1 MSLQASLEK
10 LATLDDSI
18 GRNWFKHARACGA
31 ADDLLNVVIAD
42 GCFTTKID
50 GWIHAAT
57 LTTKSL
63 MRFAVADGPPPLDLA
78 EATAWTG
85 GNMAVRYGR
94 WQTDFHWKIDTRLW
108 QYILYLKFMRDAYRD
123 AIDESALF
131 CDEERRPLQ
140 RLVTEFFDQAEIALA
155 YRWEFIE
162 RGRGFTRHPD
172 ATAGAATHGYTY
184 RVVLPLPAIPFDEL
198 ALDLDPKGPAA
209 ERGAGRKEIAAFP
222 RIDHMMPASGVAR
235 VARAWLERAQAAGI
249 ADRWLRV
256 RLGERMVATR
266 FNGWE
271 TALEIT
277 APSIA
282 RFIEGKRAATEAGKA
297 VPGFDCTDFAVRFG
311 LCQAE
316 FHRRLRGG
324 ASELNALLEAE
335 RDAIREHSS
344 EIAALPRAVTPSAV
358 DAFFARVV
366 DTVGAAF
373 RRGLEIAE
381 ASLPELDALRPLH
394 PRFAPYDPLEPL
406 PWVTKD
412 PESYRRKMAS
422 LGYVI

>member
-1 MSLQASLEK
+1 MSLEASLEK
-10 LATLDDSI
+10 LARLDEPI

-57 LTTKSL
+57 LTTKS
-63 MRFAVADGPPPLDLA
+63 MAKFVRADAPPPLDLA
-78 EATAWTG
+78 EATAPAG

-123 AIDESALF
+123 AIDESELF
-131 CDEERRPLQ
+131 SGDERPPLQ
-140 RLVTEFFDQAEIALA
+140 RLVTEFFDQAEIAMC

-162 RGRGFTRHPD
+162 RGRGFARHPD
-172 ATAGAATHGYTY
+172 PTAGAANHGYTY
-184 RVVLPLPAIPFDEL
+184 RVVLPLPVIPFEEL
-198 ALDLDPKGPAA
+198 ALELDPRAGPA
-209 ERGAGRKEIAAFP
+209 GRESGRREIPAFP
-222 RIDHMMPASGVAR
+222 RLDGAGPATGLELA
-235 VARAWLERAQAAGI
+235 ARAWLERAQAAGI

-277 APSIA
+277 VPSLA
-282 RFIEGKRAATEAGKA
+282 RFADGGRAARGEGRLAA
-297 VPGFDCTDFAVRFG
+297 AFDLTDYAVRFG
-311 LCQAE
+311 LAQAE
-316 FHRRLRGG
+316 FYRRLRGG
-324 ASELNALLEAE
+324 ASELIALLQAE
-335 RDAIREHSS
+335 RQAIERHRGELP
-344 EIAALPRAVTPSAV
+344 ALRRATAAV
-358 DAFFARVV
+358 DAFFTRTI
-366 DTVGAAF
+366 DTVGEAF
-373 RRGLEIAE
+373 RRRLEIAE
-381 ASLPELDALRPLH
+381 SALPELDALRPLH
-394 PRFAPYDPLEPL
+394 PRFAPHDPLEPL
-406 PWVTKD
+406 PWVPKD
-412 PESYRRKMAS
+412 PEAYRRKMAS